1 MSYRSSFVLFL
12 IIFLTIIVRIS
23 KFAPME
29 HVYVLFEMLKVKEV
43 YIVYQGQLQG
53 VINWSRMLNNL
64 KTQRQQRMA
73 ESRKR
78 ENVS

>member
-64 KTQRQQRMA
+64 KTQRQQRMV